1 MKNIMLL
8 IVVCLCA
15 NSYAQ
20 EKMVMIKGCPF
31 SMRRTISLEE
41 DGIDSINDLEKNP
54 LLFFHTLKSQSQ
66 IKKLQ
71 LCLKESV
78 KMNPI
83 LTNDYDL
90 RMGIYFGKEK
100 SSEKYYFD
108 QYQRLIF
115 KRKVYQ
121 LDSKRLKTIFSLICK
136 PKFVS
141 SLNSLRESH
150 YWKYSPQCD

>member
-1 MKNIMLL
+1 MKNIMSLMM
-8 IVVCLCA
+8 ICLWT

-20 EKMVMIKGCPF
+20 EKIVMIKGCPF

-54 LLFFHTLKSQSQ
+54 LLFSHTLKNQNQ
-66 IKKLQ
+66 IKTLQ
-71 LCLKESV
+71 LCLKEV
-78 KMNPI
+78 IKMKPI

-90 RMGIYFGKEK
+90 RMGIYFGKGK
-100 SSEKYYFD
+100 SSENYYFD

-121 LDSKRLKTIFSLICK
+121 LDSKKLKTIFSLICK

-141 SLNSLRESH
+141 SLNSLRENH